1 MFKRCCGSKTIE
13 ERLIDDSLIRI
24 ELLTFVGK
32 KTTIKIKYGTPLKH
46 LQRVIK
52 EKYRLI
58 NTSVGVDNQWTF
70 SLRIKKI
77 EPPTSSWTSSWMC
90 CTSEPTIG
98 EFIEQT
104 LKSTIN
110 DATTTKIWLIFQ
122 PRKASAR
129 DIPPSLPVSNLHAP
143 HPLTF

>member
-13 ERLIDDSLIRI
+13 ERLTDNSLIRI
-24 ELLTFVGK
+24 ELITLVGK

-58 NTSVGVDNQWTF
+58 NTLVGVDNQWTF

-77 EPPTSSWTSSWMC
+77 EPPTSSWMC

-104 LKSTIN
+104 LNWPLS

-122 PRKASAR
+122 RRKASAV
-129 DIPPSLPVSNLHAP
+129 DIPPVQIDNILIYGDSR
-143 HPLTF
+143 